1 MFLLRIT
8 SIDLLLICSGFTYR
22 PLVDVL
28 HLLKHISSMK
38 FVWYNMYKCT
48 ISTEVNY
55 SCKTDTHLKYF
66 KVNI

>member
-38 FVWYNMYKCT
+38 FVDTICT